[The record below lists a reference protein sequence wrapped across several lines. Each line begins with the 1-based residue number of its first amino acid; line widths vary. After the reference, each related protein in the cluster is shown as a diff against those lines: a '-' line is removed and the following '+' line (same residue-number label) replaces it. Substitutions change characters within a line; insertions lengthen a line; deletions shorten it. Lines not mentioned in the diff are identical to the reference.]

1 VKLRRL
7 RPELAAGVV
16 AGLVAFHL
24 AFASPPRAPGQAS
37 SAPDTVVIQ
46 NGALRLHALLWRP
59 AGRGPFPAVLFNHG
73 SGNTAER
80 QLAQAAA
87 VGPVFARHG
96 YVLLFVFRRGS
107 ALSADQGTSAVDLL
121 DRELAAHG
129 QEARNTLQLR
139 LLEGDQLSDALAG
152 LAYLRGLADVDTG
165 RIAIAGHSF
174 GASLTLLMAER
185 DSALRAVVLF
195 SGSAGSWGHS
205 PPLRARLRAAVG
217 HTTMPI
223 LFLQAA
229 NDYSTAPTRE
239 LSAEMAR
246 LGKPYRARIYPA
258 VGKTADEGHG
268 FVFLKVDDWESDVF
282 SFLDEHVRR

>member
-1 VKLRRL
+1 MGVRRL
-7 RPELAAGVV
+7 RAGLVAGVV
-16 AGLVAFHL
+16 AGLVACDP
-24 AFASPPRAPGQAS
+24 AFGSTPRAAGQATG
-37 SAPDTVVIQ
+37 APDTVVIQ
-46 NGALRLHALLWRP
+46 NGALRLRALLWRP

-96 YVLLFVFRRGS
+96 YVLLFIFRRGA
-107 ALSADQGTSAVDLL
+107 ALSADQGTSAVDLM

-139 LLEGDQLSDALAG
+139 LLAGDQLSDALAG
-152 LAYLRGLADVDTG
+152 LSYLRGLADVDTR
-165 RIAIAGHSF
+165 RIAGAGHSF
-174 GASLTLLMAER
+174 GASLPLLMAER

-195 SGSAGSWGHS
+195 SGSAGSWGRS
-205 PPLRARLRAAVG
+205 PQLRARLRAAIG

-229 NDYSTAPTRE
+229 NDYSLAPTRE
-239 LSAEMAR
+239 LAGEMAR

-258 VGKTADEGHG
+258 VGRTADEGHG
-268 FVFLKVDDWESDVF
+268 FLFLAVDPWESDVF
-282 SFLDEHVRR
+282 SFLDERMRR